1 MAAIWFAMLT
11 AESPGLAL
19 QVLTSITTLFR
30 VAKARPQ
37 AQPEA
42 FAFCCVAMVLKVPF
56 ALDIGPTV
64 HSDPDCVWVYCRQA
78 GHCWAE
84 AVKKSPAILAEEN
97 NTTACSTKCVKLSP
111 SCKV

>member
-1 MAAIWFAMLT
+1 LAAIWFAMLT

-42 FAFCCVAMVLKVPF
+42 FAFCCVAMVL
-56 ALDIGPTV
+56 
-64 HSDPDCVWVYCRQA
+64 
-78 GHCWAE
+78 
-84 AVKKSPAILAEEN
+84 
-97 NTTACSTKCVKLSP
+97 
-111 SCKV
+111 